1 MKGRLNRESNPVP
14 GEKPGF
20 LPQHESTVSGEFVVT
35 GENNPFP
42 TKIKNIVDVQFNG
55 KVVEEKILLERAELR
70 TVGQQTINLPDLS
83 CYKSFDFFIT
93 NSLKDETGKAIAL
106 RVGFLVNGE
115 SVTLVSESGEI
126 AGYSVSPPTGNVYHT
141 VPNGRH
147 IPLSQTSQ
155 TISGYYNFTKLPRKG
170 LQMQIRAD
178 QSPTDGAVTIILEGQ
193 RI

>member
-1 MKGRLNRESNPVP
+1 MVKGRLNRESNPIP

-42 TKIKNIVDVQFNG
+42 VKIKN
-55 KVVEEKILLERAELR
+55 VVEEKVLLEQAELR
-70 TVGQQTINLPDLS
+70 TTRQETINLPDLS
-83 CYKSFDFFIT
+83 GYKSFDFFIT
-93 NSLKDETGKAIAL
+93 NSLKDETGKEIAL
-106 RVGFLVNGE
+106 RVGFLINGE
-115 SVTLVSESGEI
+115 SVTLISESGEI
-126 AGYSVSPPTGNVYHT
+126 AGYSVSPPTSNAYHT

-147 IPLSQTSQ
+147 IPLSQTSR
-155 TISGYYNFTKLPRKG
+155 TISGYYNFTKLPRKR